1 MGRGMCIYAL
11 FNVKLDLL
19 QVNLPREGNR
29 LKIMS

>member
-19 QVNLPREGNR
+19 QVDLPRERNR
-29 LKIMS
+29 LEIMS